1 MHNIIFRSFLL
12 TLIILLFSCQKE
24 DNLPE
29 RDYSIKSTSYLN
41 IISKHP
47 NGWIKEAKYVGL
59 EDRLNEEFEYYE
71 NGNIKTAKIYSR
83 SPQQHLY
90 MEVGRSEDNKP
101 IWSKY
106 YTPNGVLWFE
116 TDYSNG
122 FPLEK
127 KVYSEKG
134 TATHTYING
143 DLVSVEFTKA
153 DNSGTSL
160 SFYDQSAGTK
170 KITITQHGETVLEEE
185 YPYHDNYGD
194 GVLTSNQVPL
204 ANPFAD
210 TQGSYI
216 PLGES
221 FYHNASWEFSPD
233 PHDFMQPYR
242 NFFEFN
248 FPKSGTFVSKF
259 AVNSDLYQSVIE
271 QYPVTEDEVLVL
283 NYKYW
288 DSRGG
293 FNPDLEEKRAL
304 EKQRQEDPELF
315 ELKYGNEYIEK
326 IHFGKQLFI
335 IGAIRNMPTDPYAA
349 DEIKKLAERH
359 MNALIDGKNELSN
372 NEMMILNK
380 VWFEVKFFSTLKA
393 HRNGIVLNST
403 ADYNNAFKQFNDA
416 ESSAIELEYVPFD
429 HMVQD

>member
-1 MHNIIFRSFLL
+1 
-12 TLIILLFSCQKE
+12 
-24 DNLPE
+24 
-29 RDYSIKSTSYLN
+29 
-41 IISKHP
+41 
-47 NGWIKEAKYVGL
+47 
-59 EDRLNEEFEYYE
+59 
-71 NGNIKTAKIYSR
+71 
-83 SPQQHLY
+83 
-90 MEVGRSEDNKP
+90 
-101 IWSKY
+101 
-106 YTPNGVLWFE
+106 
-116 TDYSNG
+116 
-122 FPLEK
+122 
-127 KVYSEKG
+127 
-134 TATHTYING
+134 
-143 DLVSVEFTKA
+143 
-153 DNSGTSL
+153 
-160 SFYDQSAGTK
+160 
-170 KITITQHGETVLEEE
+170 
-185 YPYHDNYGD
+185 
-194 GVLTSNQVPL
+194 
-204 ANPFAD
+204 
-210 TQGSYI
+210 
-216 PLGES
+216 
-221 FYHNASWEFSPD
+221 
-233 PHDFMQPYR
+233 MQPYR

-429 HMVQD
+429 HMVQDKLKL